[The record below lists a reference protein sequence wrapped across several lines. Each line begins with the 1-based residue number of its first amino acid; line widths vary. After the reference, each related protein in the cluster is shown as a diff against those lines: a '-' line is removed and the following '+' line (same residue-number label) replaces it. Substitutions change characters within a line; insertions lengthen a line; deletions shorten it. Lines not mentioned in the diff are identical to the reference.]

1 MFTKFFYNIPQNIV
15 DKFFQ
20 DIYIIIECSVTL
32 NLQILLSNAHYDYS
46 ELPAQKTD
54 MRLTIV
60 VKKYIGFNSSYM
72 VTSIEYK
79 KFSRET
85 IADYKQ

>member
-1 MFTKFFYNIPQNIV
+1 M
-15 DKFFQ
+15 
-20 DIYIIIECSVTL
+20 TL
-32 NLQILLSNAHYDYS
+32 NLQFYYQMHIMTTVNYLHR
-46 ELPAQKTD
+46 KTD

>member
-1 MFTKFFYNIPQNIV
+1 MHIMTTVNY
-15 DKFFQ
+15 
-20 DIYIIIECSVTL
+20 L
-32 NLQILLSNAHYDYS
+32 HR
-46 ELPAQKTD
+46 KTD

>member
-1 MFTKFFYNIPQNIV
+1 MTTVNY
-15 DKFFQ
+15 
-20 DIYIIIECSVTL
+20 L
-32 NLQILLSNAHYDYS
+32 HR
-46 ELPAQKTD
+46 KTD

-85 IADYKQ
+85 IADYKLNITVRQSRQSGVARATCPD